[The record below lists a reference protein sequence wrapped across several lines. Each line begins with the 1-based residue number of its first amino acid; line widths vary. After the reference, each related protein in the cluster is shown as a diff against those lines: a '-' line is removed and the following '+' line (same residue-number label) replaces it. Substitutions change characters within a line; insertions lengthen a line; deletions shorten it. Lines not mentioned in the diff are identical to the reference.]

1 MSKYIPQIV
10 PVPAKKPTDPWV
22 VGKKAGWKIT
32 DASTLTG
39 DQVVT
44 VDVVIIG
51 TGAGGGVTAEML
63 TAAGLKVALIEEGP
77 LKSSTDFNMKES
89 EAYPQMYQE
98 ALGRKSVDG
107 GVGIMQGR
115 TVGGGTTINWATSLR
130 TPAPVLEYWQRRF
143 GLSELTSARMD
154 PWFKAV
160 ETRLGIQPWKG
171 VPNANNQILSNGLS
185 RLGYSWGIL
194 SPNVRGCADLG
205 YCGLGCPIN
214 AKQSMLVTTL
224 PTAMALGAR
233 LYTRLRAQKYVFNAA
248 KTKVES
254 LECDALDAAGLRP
267 SGRKVIFKARH
278 FVQAAS
284 AINGPGLLMRSG
296 APDPHG
302 TLGKR
307 TFVHPSAAVS
317 GIYDTQVKAYQGLP
331 QSVYSDHFLYENAI
345 TGPLGYKLEVAP
357 LHPVLVASSVS
368 AIGEGHADVMR
379 NFANYGTVISFC
391 RDGFHPD
398 APGGSIQLRADGSPI
413 LDYPLTATVFEALK
427 RAIKVQVEVQFAAG
441 ATRVFTG
448 HQQSKPGG
456 YTSNAEAQAAV
467 DAFNFAPGLLRMQ
480 SAHQM
485 GGCGMSADPREGVVN
500 GDGRHH
506 QISNLSVHDASVFP
520 TSLGANPQE
529 TIFALTA
536 RMTSKLALDIFR
548 VRNCALTQV

>member
-1 MSKYIPQIV
+1 MTINIPQIV
-10 PVPAKKPTDPWV
+10 PVPTKKPTDPWV

-32 DASTLTG
+32 DASTLTK
-39 DQVVT
+39 DLTVT

-51 TGAGGGVTAEML
+51 TGAGGGITAEML

-89 EAYPQMYQE
+89 EAYPAMYQE
-98 ALGRKSVDG
+98 ALGRKTLDG
-107 GVGIMQGR
+107 GMGILQGR
-115 TVGGGTTINWATSLR
+115 TVGGGTTINWATSIR
-130 TPAPVLEYWQRRF
+130 TPAEVLEHWQRRF
-143 GLSELTSARMD
+143 GLADLTVARMD
-154 PWFKAV
+154 PWFRAV
-160 ETRLGIQPWKG
+160 EARLGIQPWKG

-185 RLGYSWGIL
+185 KLGYSWGIL

-224 PTAMALGAR
+224 PTALALGAS
-233 LYTRLRAQKYVFNAA
+233 LYTRLRAQNYVFNST
-248 KTKVES
+248 KDKVES
-254 LECDALDAAGLRP
+254 LVCDALDAPGLRP
-267 SGRKVIFKARH
+267 SGRKVIFKAKH

-284 AINGPGLLMRSG
+284 AINGPGLLLRSS
-296 APDPHG
+296 APDPFG

-307 TFVHPSAAVS
+307 TFLHPSATVS
-317 GIYDTQVKAYQGLP
+317 GIFPNQVKAFQGLP
-331 QSVYSDHFLYENAI
+331 QSVYSDHFLYQNPI
-345 TGPLGYKLEVAP
+345 TGPLGFKLEVAP

-379 NFANYGTVISFC
+379 NYANYGTVISFV

-398 APGGSIQLRADGSPI
+398 APGGSIQLRSDGSPI
-413 LDYPLTATVFEALK
+413 LDYPLTPTIFEGLRRALK
-427 RAIKVQVEVQFAAG
+427 VQTDVVFAAG

-448 HQQSKPGG
+448 HQASKPGG
-456 YTSNAEAQAAV
+456 YTSREELQAAI
-467 DAFNFAPGLLRMQ
+467 DGFPLTSGLLRMQ

-485 GGCGMSADPREGVVN
+485 GGCGMSADPAMGVVN

-506 QISNLSVHDASVFP
+506 QVKNLSVHDASLFP

-529 TIFALTA
+529 TIFALSA
-536 RMTSKLALDIFR
+536 RMTTKLALDIFKK
-548 VRNCALTQV
+548 NCALTSV